1 MRHSE
6 VRMDKLMVVGRAVL
20 QDVIANSL
28 RRYQLLRLGR
38 GYEYEAPDSFNVHFL
53 GRTSIE
59 L

>member
-1 MRHSE
+1 
-6 VRMDKLMVVGRAVL
+6 MVVGRAVL

-28 RRYQLLRLGR
+28 RQYQLLGLGR